1 MTEPPRRIHLEAL
14 NIRLT
19 GHSAETAA
27 ALARDLPAALAR
39 QFGGAGVQAP
49 NDLTEEIA
57 RQVAHELRGHL
68 DREG

>member
-19 GHSAETAA
+19 GHDAETAA

-39 QFGGAGVQAP
+39 QFDGAGAQTPKNPA
-49 NDLTEEIA
+49 EEIA
-57 RQVAHELRGHL
+57 QQVAQELRGHMGG
-68 DREG
+68 EG